1 MAEIFKTS
9 EKLILWMHRSR
20 YSQLE
25 VAREL
30 FITRQTLA
38 GKIRDN
44 FWTGGELATL
54 KRLGIE

>member
-30 FITRQTLA
+30 YVSRQTLA
-38 GKIRDN
+38 NKLKDN
-44 FWTGGELATL
+44 YWTRFELQTL
-54 KRLGIE
+54 RRLGVG